1 MSDIITEARCAI
13 YTRKSTE
20 EGLDME
26 FNSLDAQREA
36 GEAYIASQRHRGWH
50 CLPDHYDDGGFSGGN
65 TNRPALARLKRDI
78 AEGKVDVIVV
88 YKIDRLSRSL
98 MDFAALLTLFDK
110 HSVAFVSVTQDINTS
125 SSSGRMMLNI
135 LMTFAQYEREIIAE
149 RIRDKI
155 AAAKKKG
162 MHTGG
167 IPPMGYRSNPATKKL
182 EVVEEEAGL
191 VRRIFA
197 AYIRLGSARDVAC
210 ELEEEG
216 LRTRT
221 LVSRRGRTHGGG
233 PFTPAF
239 IYAMLQNPLYIGLV
253 RHHDK
258 TWPGE
263 QEGIIAKNTWDAAQ
277 HLLKE
282 HLRFDGRRQKR
293 LTALRGL
300 VFCGCCGGLMKES
313 FSKRLPGKRYRYF
326 ICGKDSKRIRSTC
339 ALKRVPAQELEALL
353 LSEIGGMLA
362 KPEVLAGILQA
373 AKEISENGRY
383 LKIAQVR
390 EACADLGKVWEVMF
404 PVEQYQFIRAV
415 IAKVTVFPDQVK
427 IEYDTRGLEQI
438 ILETEEVVA

>member
-1 MSDIITEARCAI
+1 MD
-13 YTRKSTE
+13 
-20 EGLDME
+20 

-78 AEGKVDVIVV
+78 SEGKVDVVVV

-263 QEGIIAKNTWDAAQ
+263 HQGIIDKKTWDAAQ

-326 ICGKDSKRIRSTC
+326 ICEKDSKRIRSTC

-353 LSEIGGMLA
+353 LSEIGNMLA

-373 AKEISENGRY
+373 ARELTENGRY
-383 LKIAQVR
+383 LKSAQVR

-404 PVEQYQFIRAV
+404 PVEQYKFIRTI

-427 IEYDTRGLEQI
+427 IEYDTQGLEQI
-438 ILETEEVVA
+438 IREAEEAGA